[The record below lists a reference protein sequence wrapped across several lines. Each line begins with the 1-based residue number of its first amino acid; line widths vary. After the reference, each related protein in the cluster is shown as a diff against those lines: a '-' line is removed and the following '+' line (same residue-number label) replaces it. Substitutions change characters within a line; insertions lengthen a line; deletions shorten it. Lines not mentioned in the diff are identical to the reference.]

1 MSARGKID
9 VGTLAISSIRRD
21 GGTQIRA
28 GLDEDTVQE
37 YTDLIKAGAKFPPV
51 GVYQEGPLQ
60 EGTPFW
66 LWDGFHRVEAY
77 SRAGVERIK
86 VEFRSGT
93 RRDALRAACGANA
106 DHGLKRSN
114 ADKRRAV
121 ETFLSD
127 PEWQQWSD
135 GAIAK
140 EANVSRQTV
149 TNIRGELAISPV
161 GPRVVKGL
169 DGRERLQPKPAQGQ
183 PSGQPT
189 PGPISPGNPKADGE
203 EGAGASDEEVRDV
216 APAPDEPRDRLINV
230 ERMLC
235 DAQAEIGPLIA
246 TGAALD
252 VLVALND
259 ALAVVRRALEPA
271 IAPLSPEGR
280 AEFAQVLVEERLLTA
295 ADAPRVVSAGWPE
308 PKSPCPPLP
317 AREKKKNPAERAPA
331 IVGYPPMP
339 LCVNG
344 RMLRPGWAPC
354 KGGDADTGHV
364 PSSDP
369 RSGDCERCG
378 RFLFVV
384 VKPKAPRN
392 RIILDTPSG
401 EIPYEDISQAEPS
414 DAG

>member
-1 MSARGKID
+1 MKARGKRD
-9 VGTLAISSIRRD
+9 AGTIAIANVRRD

-37 YTDLIKAGAKFPPV
+37 YTDLIKAGVKFPPI

-77 SRAGVERIK
+77 SRAGVERVH
-86 VEFRSGT
+86 VEFRSGN

-140 EANVSRQTV
+140 ETNVSRQTV
-149 TNIRGELAISPV
+149 TNIRSELAISPV
-161 GPRVVKGL
+161 GPQRVKGV
-169 DGRERLQPKPAQGQ
+169 DGRERMRPAKLCCNGDGRPVRPPSEVLCAECFAALDAQMQALGGAPKDST
-183 PSGQPT
+183 SGQPT
-189 PGPISPGNPKADGE
+189 PVPPPAGNPTDGDE
-203 EGAGASDEEVRDV
+203 EGAGVPVSPDSAGIAPA
-216 APAPDEPRDRLINV
+216 APAPDESRDRLINV
-230 ERMLC
+230 ERMLR

-271 IAPLSPEGR
+271 SDFE
-280 AEFAQVLVEERLLTA
+280 VA
-295 ADAPRVVSAGWPE
+295 AGDEPDAPIPYAVVPEVPPTRSGWPTT
-308 PKSPCPPLP
+308 PVIGHPTSTL
-317 AREKKKNPAERAPA
+317 A
-331 IVGYPPMP
+331 
-339 LCVNG
+339 VNG

-354 KGGDADTGHV
+354 KGG
-364 PSSDP
+364 
-369 RSGDCERCG
+369 
-378 RFLFVV
+378 
-384 VKPKAPRN
+384 
-392 RIILDTPSG
+392 
-401 EIPYEDISQAEPS
+401 PS
-414 DAG
+414 DAGHVPYLSLSSGECSRCGRLVFVVGDGAAHELVIERDEDASL

>member
-1 MSARGKID
+1 MKARGKRD
-9 VGTLAISSIRRD
+9 AGTIAIANVRRD

-37 YTDLIKAGAKFPPV
+37 YTDLIKAGVKFPPI

-77 SRAGVERIK
+77 SRAGVERVH
-86 VEFRSGT
+86 VEFRSGN

-140 EANVSRQTV
+140 ETNVSRQTV
-149 TNIRGELAISPV
+149 TNIRSELAISPV

-169 DGRERLQPKPAQGQ
+169 DGRERLQPTKGPS
-183 PSGQPT
+183 SGQQT
-189 PGPISPGNPKADGE
+189 SGLISPENPTADGE
-203 EGAGASDEEVRDV
+203 EGAGVPVAPASADTGKAA

-230 ERMLC
+230 ERMLR

-259 ALAVVRRALEPA
+259 ALTVVRRALEPA
-271 IAPLSPEGR
+271 SDFE
-280 AEFAQVLVEERLLTA
+280 VA
-295 ADAPRVVSAGWPE
+295 AGDEPDAPIPYAVVPEVPPTRSGWPTT
-308 PKSPCPPLP
+308 PVIGHPTSTL
-317 AREKKKNPAERAPA
+317 A
-331 IVGYPPMP
+331 
-339 LCVNG
+339 VNG

-354 KGGDADTGHV
+354 KGG
-364 PSSDP
+364 
-369 RSGDCERCG
+369 
-378 RFLFVV
+378 
-384 VKPKAPRN
+384 
-392 RIILDTPSG
+392 
-401 EIPYEDISQAEPS
+401 PS
-414 DAG
+414 DAGHVPYLSLSSGECSRCGRLVFVVGDGAAHELVIERDEDASL